1 MSEITNWTYLSHTDA
16 EKTVVETVHGTLL
29 KAAHTALRL
38 MDNDP
43 LIALP
48 SEQRRALLGK
58 IEYDV
63 GQSLRVGNLKWNA
76 ADEKSIPTEVKFAL
90 EFIEQS
96 LNQSY
101 ATDIKDFNHRWSTL
115 SSNPNPF
122 APVQFL
128 RMVYSAQKAQALS
141 VPAQKRMLLF
151 VEKTLLEQLGFM
163 FLELRTRFDELNIS
177 GTTVIPSNAPLVTA
191 EDEALFNSLCDF
203 LQSWEPSAD
212 ILDAIGAPNRTL
224 TPAEILTV
232 VSNLQKLV
240 PKMLE
245 EALGYPDGRLAQNIK
260 DSMLQH
266 AEDVLGLPK
275 ENLAISDDDQAAV
288 NLVDDVF
295 AHNLYERKIHHASRT
310 ILAQILFPSVKA
322 SILNRRWFAQEEHP
336 AREFIASVSDA
347 VAPSDGVLH
356 NDLVEQAAQSVHQ
369 LVNGFNEDVSIFGV
383 LTQEMQEYA
392 EEKKERDWEQLVV
405 SREKIRGELRKM
417 WSRVNAPQPVID
429 FALEL
434 GGEHLATLEA
444 KHERFTPKWEAAL
457 ITLNQL
463 FNTKSML
470 SNKVKIDGLLRDGLM
485 DMLVSCG
492 WTGVRAHN
500 RLAEQEDVIHAY
512 YVLGQRDFPTVTS
525 FPLPPRPIH
534 RRKEKDATLVAQPSV
549 PAQNDLSSTASVDDK
564 IQYLQINDSV
574 QWINTQNE
582 RLTLRLSYI
591 SPLSMKHLFVNESGA
606 RVLVGNPKE
615 LKKMVDDGRL
625 FL

>member
-1 MSEITNWTYLSHTDA
+1 MSDITNWTYLSHTDA

-29 KAAHTALRL
+29 KAAQTALRL

-63 GQSLRVGNLKWNA
+63 GQSLRMGNLKWDT

-101 ATDIKDFNHRWSTL
+101 ATDIKDFNHRWSAL

-128 RMVYSAQKAQALS
+128 RMVYSAQKTQALS

-163 FLELRTRFDELNIS
+163 FLELRTRFDELNIYGAAVVS
-177 GTTVIPSNAPLVTA
+177 SNAPLVTA

-356 NDLVEQAAQSVHQ
+356 TDLVEQAAQSVHQ

-463 FNTKSML
+463 LNTKSML

-534 RRKEKDATLVAQPSV
+534 RRKEKDPTPVPQPSV
-549 PAQNDLSSTASVDDK
+549 STQNDLLSTASVDDK
-564 IQYLQINDSV
+564 IRALQINDSV

-625 FL
+625 FV